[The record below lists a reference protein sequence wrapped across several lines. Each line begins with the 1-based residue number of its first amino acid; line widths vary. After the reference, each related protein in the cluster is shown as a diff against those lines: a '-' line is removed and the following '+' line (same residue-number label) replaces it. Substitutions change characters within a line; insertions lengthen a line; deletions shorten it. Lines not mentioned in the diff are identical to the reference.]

1 MQCELW
7 GTITLQLGFELLE
20 TKGEYNYAVSE
31 EVKQWCK
38 DNLTMPVMFHNN
50 VMPQRYYITL
60 SSEKDAM
67 LFKLRWL

>member
-1 MQCELW
+1 MQSELW

-20 TKGEYNYAVSE
+20 TKGEYNYEASE

-38 DNLTMPVMFHNN
+38 DNLTTPAMFHNN